1 MSKHLTGADA
11 SSKRDQLSK
20 IIYVAESIRGDYLTP
35 ATKAM
40 LITGVATLFIMGPF
54 LRFGIA
60 QTVLAA
66 PAFAV
71 MVYILAP
78 FPKSWPVLLD
88 KLLADYEPVF
98 PKAYADLQAAIRTA
112 GGLDL
117 NAIAQWAEIER
128 GAIDQISAP
137 QVVGD
142 CPRFT
147 SKHISDSED
156 K

>member
-1 MSKHLTGADA
+1 MSKHLTAAEA
-11 SSKRDQLSK
+11 SSKRTKVEK
-20 IIYVAESIRGDYLTP
+20 ILYVAESIRIENPTP

-40 LITGVATLFIMGPF
+40 LITGVAALFIMGPL

-117 NAIAQWAEIER
+117 SAIAAWAEIER

-137 QVVGD
+137 QVDGD

-147 SKHISDSED
+147 SKHISDSEN